1 MGKTFCSL
9 VGKSLQRTK
18 FFFNQ
23 LRSRRDPGDGMLLSS
38 PEVPRFIY
46 GIQSPIRTLVPY
58 RSNHAKHPVVFA
70 REEKALTLV

>member
-1 MGKTFCSL
+1 
-9 VGKSLQRTK
+9 
-18 FFFNQ
+18 
-23 LRSRRDPGDGMLLSS
+23 MLLSS